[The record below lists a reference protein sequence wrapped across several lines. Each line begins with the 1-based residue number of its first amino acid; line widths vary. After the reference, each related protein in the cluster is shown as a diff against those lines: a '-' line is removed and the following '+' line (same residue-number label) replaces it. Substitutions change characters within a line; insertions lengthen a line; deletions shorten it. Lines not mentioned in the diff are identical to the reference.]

1 MKVTLEPYNPEWP
14 LMFRE
19 VHEQLSEIL
28 KDVPIISIEH
38 VGSTS
43 IPFMKAKPVLDID
56 IIIPPPSFEAARR
69 ALTGAGYTGCGEM
82 GIPGRFVFRQPGYGI
97 LDVAYGTGLH
107 GELRRNTYVVLEGCM
122 ALRNH
127 LDVRRVLLED
137 QELREEYAR
146 VKSNMEGVEFENMD
160 QYVAGKT
167 QVLCKILRKA
177 GWSEEDLRLVME
189 ANS

>member
-14 LMFRE
+14 LKFRE
-19 VHEQLSEIL
+19 VHEQLSSIL
-28 KDVPIISIEH
+28 KDVPVVSIEH

-43 IPFMKAKPVLDID
+43 IPSMKAKPVIDID
-56 IIIPPPSFEAARR
+56 IIIPTSSFEAART
-69 ALTGAGYTGCGEM
+69 ALTGAGYTNCGEM

-97 LDVAYGTGLH
+97 IDVAYGMGEH
-107 GELRRNTYVVLEGCM
+107 GELRRNTYVVIEGCL
-122 ALRNH
+122 ASRNH

-146 VKSNMEGVEFENMD
+146 VKSNMEGVEFENLD

-177 GWSEEDLRLVME
+177 GWSEEDLQLVME

>member
-1 MKVTLEPYNPEWP
+1 MKVILEPYNPQWP
-14 LMFRE
+14 LKFSE
-19 VHEQLSEIL
+19 VREQLLSIL

-43 IPFMKAKPVLDID
+43 IPSMKAKPVLDID
-56 IIIPPPSFEAARR
+56 IIIPASSLQAVRR
-69 ALTGAGYTGCGEM
+69 ALADAGYTDCGEM
-82 GIPGRFVFRQPGYGI
+82 NIPGRVAFRQPGYGR
-97 LDVAYGTGLH
+97 LDAAH
-107 GELRRNTYVVLEGCM
+107 GIGAPDELRRNTYVVIEGCL

-146 VKSNMEGVEFENMD
+146 VKSKMEDMEFEHIG

-167 QVLCKILRKA
+167 EILSKILRKA
-177 GWSEEDLRLVME
+177 GWSEVELEPVIE
-189 ANS
+189 ANR

>member
-14 LMFRE
+14 LKFLE
-19 VHEQLSEIL
+19 VHEQLSSIL

-43 IPFMKAKPVLDID
+43 IPSMKAKPILDID
-56 IIIPPPSFEAARR
+56 IITPASALEAATK
-69 ALTGAGYTGCGEM
+69 ALTSAGYTDCGEM
-82 GIPGRFVFRQPGYGI
+82 GISGRFAFRQPGYGI
-97 LDVAYGTGLH
+97 LDVAYGLGVH
-107 GELRRNTYVVLEGCM
+107 GELRRNTYVVIEGCM

-160 QYVAGKT
+160 QYVFGKT
-167 QVLCKILRKA
+167 EVLCKILRKA
-177 GWSEEDLRLVME
+177 GWSEEELQSVME

>member
-1 MKVTLEPYNPEWP
+1 MKVTLESYNPEWP
-14 LMFRE
+14 LKFRE
-19 VHEQLSEIL
+19 VHEQLSSIL

-43 IPFMKAKPVLDID
+43 IPSMKAKPVLDID
-56 IIIPPPSFEAARR
+56 IITPASSLEAASK
-69 ALTGAGYTGCGEM
+69 ALSDAGYTGCGEM

-97 LDVAYGTGLH
+97 RDVAYGMGVH
-107 GELRRNTYVVLEGCM
+107 GELRRNTYVVIEGCT

-146 VKSNMEGVEFENMD
+146 VKSNMEGMEFEKID
-160 QYVAGKT
+160 QYVFGKT

-177 GWSEEDLRLVME
+177 GWSEEELQSVME

>member
-1 MKVTLEPYNPEWP
+1 MKVVLEPYNSEWP
-14 LMFRE
+14 LKFRE
-19 VHEQLSEIL
+19 VHKQLSSIL

-43 IPFMKAKPVLDID
+43 IPSMKAKPVLDID
-56 IIIPPPSFEAARR
+56 IIIPTSSLEPAGR
-69 ALTGAGYTGCGEM
+69 ALESAGYTGCGEM

-97 LDVAYGTGLH
+97 RDVAFGLGEG
-107 GELRRNTYVVLEGCM
+107 GELRRNTYVVIEGCM
-122 ALRNH
+122 ASRNH

-146 VKSNMEGVEFENMD
+146 VKSNLEGVEFDNMD

-177 GWSEEDLRLVME
+177 GWSEEELQQVIE